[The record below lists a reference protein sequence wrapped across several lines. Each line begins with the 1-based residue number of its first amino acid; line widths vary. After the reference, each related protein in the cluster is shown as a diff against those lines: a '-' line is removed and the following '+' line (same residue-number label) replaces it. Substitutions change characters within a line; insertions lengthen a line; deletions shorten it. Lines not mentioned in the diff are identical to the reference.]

1 MGGRENWF
9 CRLFP
14 SPLYLAPPS
23 LPSPG
28 LPQAPALPACGYCSG
43 SPLSLPVASPW
54 DHQSSIC
61 IKQANKGAKETNPAE
76 ILWLL
81 ISKNINSS
89 PSIQNEVSSHGHGR
103 WAHPWCVDL
112 SPLSGCLSSF
122 HGFKSLLRA
131 YDSALEA
138 SCWVLSLRSSLF
150 IFICP
155 PDISTWVSNH
165 QRILH
170 KIAPKPCQQTQVTHN
185 ISTPDIGNLN
195 IKSPGSPLTA
205 MFLSHSASNP
215 SDNLTSSPF

>member
-1 MGGRENWF
+1 MFSFLLIWWF
-9 CRLFP
+9 LFWNGWKGKLVLP
-14 SPLYLAPPS
+14 PFPFSPLSSPS
-23 LPSPG
+23 IPAQSWSAAGPRSPCMR
-28 LPQAPALPACGYCSG
+28 LLHRL
-43 SPLSLPVASPW
+43 PLSLPVASPW

-61 IKQANKGAKETNPAE
+61 IKQANKGAKETSPAE

-89 PSIQNEVSSHGHGR
+89 PLIQNEVSSHGHGR

-155 PDISTWVSNH
+155 PDISTWVSKDPAQNSSKALPTNSSH
-165 QRILH
+165 PQYFHPRYWKLEH
-170 KIAPKPCQQTQVTHN
+170 KKPRVTFDRHV
-185 ISTPDIGNLN
+185 S
-195 IKSPGSPLTA
+195 LT
-205 MFLSHSASNP
+205 LCV
-215 SDNLTSSPF
+215 